1 MSAEKTTV
9 PPVTSTPSVEMK
21 SDKPITVNN
30 TSSAG
35 SSKAVPAPSQLPVKL
50 DTLKPTTTSV
60 VSANDSKIIP
70 PVTPKSGN
78 IENKQGKQVDI
89 SVSPKKTDTSDTTN
103 ISKTS
108 LQNAAGTARQPDT
121 AVKISSDGPKQ
132 PASKEIPVTT
142 SAEKEKLKD
151 AIAPQKLSQESKV
164 IKNDNNAL
172 HKSNPTTVSPMKET
186 TTINY

>member
-1 MSAEKTTV
+1 MG
-9 PPVTSTPSVEMK
+9 K
-21 SDKPITVNN
+21 SDKPITDND
-30 TSSAG
+30 TSSGG

-60 VSANDSKIIP
+60 ASANDSKIIS

-108 LQNAAGTARQPDT
+108 LQNAAGSAKPPDT
-121 AVKISSDGPKQ
+121 AVKISSDD
-132 PASKEIPVTT
+132 TT
-142 SAEKEKLKD
+142 A
-151 AIAPQKLSQESKV
+151 
-164 IKNDNNAL
+164 
-172 HKSNPTTVSPMKET
+172 
-186 TTINY
+186 